1 MLSQNLAFSRDL
13 TTVNTAPFPPPL
25 SHSPFKAAFCLGYRP
40 LGSLFIRSSL
50 FHEKERRSG
59 FPSDARLHLFSVH
72 SLSAN
77 IRSFKSRTHAA
88 YQEPRGGREL
98 LDHRRECIQH
108 PNSDCQTRR
117 DSIYLSL
124 SFFCTSPNSTSNM
137 YRTDGGSAA
146 QAQLARTLSSLVR
159 IETEL
164 MNRAQAAAAAVGAGA
179 EGEGER
185 GGGGDV

>member
-1 MLSQNLAFSRDL
+1 MQ
-13 TTVNTAPFPPPL
+13 
-25 SHSPFKAAFCLGYRP
+25 
-40 LGSLFIRSSL
+40 
-50 FHEKERRSG
+50 
-59 FPSDARLHLFSVH
+59 
-72 SLSAN
+72 
-77 IRSFKSRTHAA
+77 
-88 YQEPRGGREL
+88 
-98 LDHRRECIQH
+98 QH

-117 DSIYLSL
+117 DSLSSAQVQL
-124 SFFCTSPNSTSNM
+124 HLE
-137 YRTDGGSAA
+137 YRTDGSAA